1 MVSISP
7 AVASDELYRII
18 RNCSSTPWT
27 LRLTC
32 RLKVTW
38 SALPEVAEAI
48 LLVEKC
54 PPLLALDVEEVD
66 DLARRGD
73 SVSETRV

>member
-7 AVASDELYRII
+7 AVASDELCRII
-18 RNCSSTPWT
+18 SDCSSTPWT

-38 SALPEVAEAI
+38 SPLPEVAEAI
-48 LLVEKC
+48 LLVEKR
-54 PPLLALDVEEVD
+54 PPLLVLDVEEVD
-66 DLARRGD
+66 DLARRDG
-73 SVSETRV
+73 SVSETPV